1 MAAMLICTDGRW
13 EAFLPIEPGGVSVF
27 ASALQHWGV
36 FRAAWQVERSRSRT
50 AQSFEQTEFL
60 PAALEVIE
68 SPPSPLGRLG
78 LWFLMLSVVLALI
91 WSVFGRLDVVVTAP
105 GKTIPADRIQLV
117 QPTELGVVRAIH
129 VREGQRVRAGQLL
142 VELDPT
148 ASSAEDAQARTGLQ
162 AAQLDRARNRAL
174 MDYLAGRPW
183 VLTLPAD
190 TPPSTQAIQRQMLV
204 SQIEE
209 YESRQ
214 GALRQQRIQHAADL
228 AAASAE
234 AAKMRETL
242 PLLDRQVAARRQL
255 AERGYY
261 SSLRVLEME
270 EQQIERVRSIDVQ
283 NAVAARA
290 RGAIA
295 EVDQQ
300 RAQLRSEL
308 TRATSAD
315 LAEAQNNQDLRQ
327 EEIGKTNL
335 RKSLL
340 LLRSPV
346 DGIIQ
351 QMMINTLGGVV
362 QPAEPVLSIVPANS
376 DLIVESQIASADV
389 GFIKPGQ
396 FVRVKVDAYPF
407 TDFGI
412 LEGQLIHL
420 SPDAVEDDAGRLAF
434 PAKIRITKN
443 PNFQIT
449 PGMSVT
455 TEVKTGK
462 RRVIQYLLSPIMSRL
477 DEAGRER

>member
-1 MAAMLICTDGRW
+1 
-13 EAFLPIEPGGVSVF
+13 
-27 ASALQHWGV
+27 
-36 FRAAWQVERSRSRT
+36 
-50 AQSFEQTEFL
+50 
-60 PAALEVIE
+60 
-68 SPPSPLGRLG
+68 
-78 LWFLMLSVVLALI
+78 MLSVVLALI
-91 WSVFGRLDVVVTAP
+91 WSVVGRLDVVVTAP

-183 VLTLPAD
+183 GLTLPAD

-290 RGAIA
+290 RGG
-295 EVDQQ
+295 D
-300 RAQLRSEL
+300 R
-308 TRATSAD
+308 
-315 LAEAQNNQDLRQ
+315 
-327 EEIGKTNL
+327 
-335 RKSLL
+335 
-340 LLRSPV
+340 
-346 DGIIQ
+346 
-351 QMMINTLGGVV
+351 
-362 QPAEPVLSIVPANS
+362 
-376 DLIVESQIASADV
+376 
-389 GFIKPGQ
+389 
-396 FVRVKVDAYPF
+396 
-407 TDFGI
+407 
-412 LEGQLIHL
+412 
-420 SPDAVEDDAGRLAF
+420 
-434 PAKIRITKN
+434 
-443 PNFQIT
+443 
-449 PGMSVT
+449 
-455 TEVKTGK
+455 
-462 RRVIQYLLSPIMSRL
+462 
-477 DEAGRER
+477 